1 MTEADYTGC
10 AIRTMVTRSVLL
22 ISALLTLLVIAASA
36 DGKEPTAAARSEPHL
51 TPMKIEYPRYFPNLS
66 LPPGYKMTEEG
77 VALGQKLY
85 YDKMLSQ
92 GGPLDGNACATCHMQ
107 ESGFAKTG
115 PKDPPVMPHVNLGWL
130 QAFLW
135 DGHKEGTLEEVM
147 EFEVK
152 DFFKTDLALFRNDKK
167 YTRAFKTVYGDDSI
181 TYQRMGEML
190 AMFLR
195 TVNSFDSPV
204 DKYLR
209 GEEVALSESELR
221 GFHIYNSAA
230 GYCFPCHR
238 LGLFTDKLFHNNGLN
253 AEFSGYDRG
262 HYNVTGDRKDMG
274 AFRTPTLRNVA
285 LRGPYMHD
293 GRFATLE
300 EVVEFYDSG
309 VPHSPALDP
318 LMIRPR
324 KGIQLNLTGQQKTD
338 LVNFMKAL
346 TDTSFISNPKLSEP
360 AE

>member
-1 MTEADYTGC
+1 MKC
-10 AIRTMVTRSVLL
+10 LILFVLM
-22 ISALLTLLVIAASA
+22 LLTTGAFA
-36 DGKEPTAAARSEPHL
+36 DKIGPRDNPHGTPDPTAV
-51 TPMKIEYPRYFPNLS
+51 KIEYPKYFPNLP
-66 LPPGYKMTEEG
+66 LPSGYKMTEEG

-115 PKDPPVMPHVNLGWL
+115 PKNPPVMPHINLAWH

-147 EFEVK
+147 EFEAK
-152 DFFKTDLALFRNDKK
+152 DFFKADLSLFRKDKE
-167 YTRAFKTVYGDDSI
+167 YRRAFKTVYGDDTI

-195 TVNSFDSPV
+195 TVNSFNSPV

-209 GEEVALSESELR
+209 GEKGALNESELR
-221 GFHIYNSAA
+221 GFRIYNSAA

-238 LGLFTDKLFHNNGLN
+238 LGLFTDKQFHNNGLN

-262 HYNVTGDRKDMG
+262 HYNVTGENKDMG

-300 EVVEFYDSG
+300 EVVEFYNAG
-309 VPHSPALDP
+309 VKPSPALDP
-318 LMIRPR
+318 LMTRPH
-324 KGIQLNLTGQQKTD
+324 KGIRLNLSEQQKTD

-346 TDTSFISNPKLSEP
+346 TDTSFINNPRFSKP

>member
-1 MTEADYTGC
+1 MKR
-10 AIRTMVTRSVLL
+10 IIFLILVLL
-22 ISALLTLLVIAASA
+22 TTAASS
-36 DGKEPTAAARSEPHL
+36 DKKEPPDVPNADTDL
-51 TPMKIEYPRYFPNLS
+51 TVVDIEYPKYFPNLVV
-66 LPPGYKMTEEG
+66 PAGYKMTEEG
-77 VALGQKLY
+77 IALGQKLY

-92 GGPLDGNACATCHMQ
+92 GGPLDGKSCATCHIQ
-107 ESGFAKTG
+107 ESGFAKAG
-115 PKDPPVMPHVNLGWL
+115 PDDPPVMPHVNLGWL

-152 DFFKTDLALFRNDKK
+152 DFFQADLSLFRKDKE
-167 YTRAFKTVYGDDSI
+167 YTRAFKVVYGDDTI

-195 TVNSFDSPV
+195 TVNSFNSPV

-209 GEEVALSESELR
+209 GEEGSLSESELR
-221 GFHIYNSAA
+221 GFRIYNSAA
-230 GYCFPCHR
+230 GYCFTCHR

-262 HYNVTGDRKDMG
+262 RYNVTGDEKDMG

-293 GRFATLE
+293 GRFDTLE
-300 EVVEFYDSG
+300 EVVEFYNSG
-309 VPHSPALDP
+309 VNPSPALDP
-318 LMIRPR
+318 LMTRPR
-324 KGIQLNLTGQQKTD
+324 KGIRLNLTEQQKTD

-346 TDTSFISNPKLSEP
+346 TDTSFINNPRFSEP
-360 AE
+360 QE